1 MKRSTYSVV
10 QALQALHYRQ
20 RILTC
25 RHLSTDKGVRTKT
38 STAYEP
44 RTTEKAMASSSTPT
58 VNRPPAVSHVLE
70 TALMMKDVPAATE
83 FYKDL
88 LGVEPFLVSV
98 SVFS

>member
-1 MKRSTYSVV
+1 
-10 QALQALHYRQ
+10 
-20 RILTC
+20 
-25 RHLSTDKGVRTKT
+25 
-38 STAYEP
+38 
-44 RTTEKAMASSSTPT
+44 MASSSTPT